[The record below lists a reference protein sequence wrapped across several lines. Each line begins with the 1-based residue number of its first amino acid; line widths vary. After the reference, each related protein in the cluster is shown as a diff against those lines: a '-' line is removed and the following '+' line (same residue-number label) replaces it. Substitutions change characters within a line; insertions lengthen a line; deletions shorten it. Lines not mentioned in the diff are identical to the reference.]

1 MDKQTLY
8 LYLRCSQDNQIKNSI
23 PRQKEMGLRFFEEK
37 KDEYGFKDYKIYED
51 GGQSRFWGMEKRQK
65 MTELM
70 DGIDMGFVKHI
81 WIEDWSRLTG
91 EIEDVIEVESK
102 ITLHRV
108 SIYEGNYG
116 NQKYKVNDEM
126 KRMMTMME
134 TFYQKKV
141 KRGEITKSIESKK
154 RLFLEGC
161 YMKGDP
167 PFGYKLVDRRLVVRR
182 DESKWVKKIFDW
194 YGNQKYS
201 LSQIRQKL
209 QMNNVKRRRSRSN
222 VWNDINITTIFEN
235 ENYIGKDYY
244 TDHSKDLN
252 RKKPDL
258 YPFKNPSVWEKLTN
272 ECPSIV
278 DEKIFNKVKKLRNK
292 NKSRPTKREY
302 FLHGKLRCECGC
314 EWVGRWYHKYDK
326 PFYHC
331 QNNERRYFRN
341 TPNREHLHK
350 QNCDKPQRIDGL
362 LLDKYVWNNFLTT
375 IRKSKWIKEKV
386 KNEILGE
393 KYGTS
398 KHRKKINSDKKRIQK
413 EIKVFEKN
421 KIQFIKDRFVQNLSS
436 IDYEEIVTSI
446 DSKIRQLESEFIEV
460 QKKENL
466 LDKRKEWIDWLG
478 HHNEKIDEYEKVTD
492 MKQKRRIIDFYIDKI
507 QLGWNDVT
515 KQHSISLHYK
525 YPLVGGDMVR
535 KGDKLNWDKWGN
547 GYKLKK
553 GEQMFSLSSSNFFLT
568 KKNYQTSL
576 NGYGIRF
583 DSSVPF
589 LKYIFHSKT
598 HLLSSTNYN
607 KPLSKEREKL
617 HTEIFKLKDEGL
629 GYRRIHKSLVE
640 SGFKI
645 GKSPTS
651 VDSIIKK
658 RILRNTILEQGVTED
673 YQNFDIQFL
682 MVK

>member
-8 LYLRCSQDNQIKNSI
+8 LYLRVSTDNQNII
-23 PRQKEMGLRFFEEK
+23 RQKEKGLKFFEQK
-37 KDEYGFKDYKIYED
+37 KSEGVFKDYHIVED
-51 GGQSRFWGMEKRQK
+51 EGKSRFHGMDKRQNL
-65 MTELM
+65 MELI
-70 DGIDMGFVKHI
+70 DGVDMGYVKHI
-81 WIEDWSRLTG
+81 WVEDWSRITG
-91 EIEDVIEVESK
+91 ELEDTLVIETK
-102 ITLHRV
+102 IFDGKVT
-108 SIYEGNYG
+108 IYQGLENNQPYLPDNHMVRTWNY
-116 NQKYKVNDEM
+116 M
-126 KRMMTMME
+126 KTIMGSQT
-134 TFYQKKV
+134 KKE
-141 KRGEITKSIESKK
+141 EIEKSIQTKK
-154 RLFLEGC
+154 RLFSEGC

-167 PFGYKLVDRRLVVRR
+167 PFGYKIVDKKLKVRR

-194 YGNQKYS
+194 YGNDKLSY
-201 LSQIRQKL
+201 SQIRQKL

-222 VWNDINITTIFEN
+222 VWNDINIMGVLNN

-244 TDHSKDLN
+244 TDKSKDPHFKH
-252 RKKPDL
+252 RDK
-258 YPFKNPSVWEKLTN
+258 YPFQNKQLWDYLTN
-272 ECPSIV
+272 SCEPILK
-278 DEKIFNKVKKLRNK
+278 DNTIFHKVKKMMDK
-292 NKSRPTKREY
+292 KKSRPTKREY

-386 KNEILGE
+386 KKEILGE

-398 KHRKKINSDKKRIQK
+398 SHRKKINSDKNRIQK
-413 EIKVFEKN
+413 EIRIFEKN
-421 KIQFIKDRFVQNLSS
+421 KIQFIGDRFVRNLSS
-436 IDYEEIVTSI
+436 IDYEEIITSI
-446 DSKIRQLESEFIEV
+446 DSKIRQLESEYIEV

-478 HHNEKIDEYEKVTD
+478 YHNERIDEFEKVTD

-607 KPLSKEREKL
+607 KPLSEEREKL